1 MKSFF
6 QILGLFVV
14 GAVIAYIHPFHLVMP
29 WQSGDSGPVTAAVSD
44 IMGDTGFAYVD
55 ADWGRVT
62 PFNYVRATGGF
73 EGTADPSLAC
83 SELRLNLDS
92 WGTVTGIERRN
103 DGCDIEALGPGPM
116 VATITVQEN
125 PAEREDLRID
135 IEVQHRS

>member
-1 MKSFF
+1 MKSIF
-6 QILGLFVV
+6 QILGLLVV
-14 GAVIAYIHPFHLVMP
+14 GAVIAYVHPFHLVMP

-44 IMGDTGFAYVD
+44 IMRDTEFTYVD

-62 PFNYVRATGGF
+62 PLNYVRATGGF

-83 SELRLNLDS
+83 SELRLRLDS
-92 WGTVTGIERRN
+92 WGTVTDIERRN
-103 DGCDIEALGPGPM
+103 DGCDIEATGPGPM

-125 PAEREDLRID
+125 PAERNDLRID